1 MTEIELML
9 QQRSTIDM
17 LNAEVTRLTAELA
30 ARTEEKDALAAALEI
45 ADECIDTIRLNPDD
59 AFSYADQYVNG
70 GELDKPTAILAS
82 RDAKVRAKLLGELI
96 EKANVALNNW
106 QECGGVKTGA
116 LEMFRNDLVRLAAE
130 EAGEGRN
137 G

>member
-1 MTEIELML
+1 MSGEYDLAKNTCKLIHDLRTEVA
-9 QQRSTIDM
+9 R
-17 LNAEVTRLTAELA
+17 LNAELA

-82 RDAKVRAKLLGELI
+82 RDAKVRAKGMR
-96 EKANVALNNW
+96 KAAERAQSTFDDNPQPKHIWAWLN
-106 QECGGVKTGA
+106 C
-116 LEMFRNDLVRLAAE
+116 LADAE
-130 EAGEGRN
+130 EAGEVEGI

>member
-82 RDAKVRAKLLGELI
+82 RDAKVRAKGMR
-96 EKANVALNNW
+96 KAAERAQSTFDDNPQPKHIWAWLN
-106 QECGGVKTGA
+106 C
-116 LEMFRNDLVRLAAE
+116 LADAE
-130 EAGEGRN
+130 EAGEVEGI